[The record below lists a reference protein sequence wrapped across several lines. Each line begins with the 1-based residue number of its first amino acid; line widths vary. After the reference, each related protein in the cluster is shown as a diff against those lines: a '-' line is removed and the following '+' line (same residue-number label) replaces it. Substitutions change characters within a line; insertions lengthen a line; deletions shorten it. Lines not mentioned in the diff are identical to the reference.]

1 MGTYVTRYLDLDDWM
16 LPNDEDLWDDDSLGT
31 YEAFIPTVLADL
43 PAPSSEAMTLAA
55 QAERELGVLD
65 DRVSPAVGLGPIEWL
80 LLRTESISST
90 HIEGIACTTRDLMMY
105 EETGT
110 NTDDGS
116 AVRGVA
122 EASHRL
128 WESLKEISSGSKI
141 TVEGLSAINEAFLL
155 GTPSAGYGGELRET
169 QNWIGRPGSTLATAA
184 FVPPPPDE
192 VERLME
198 DLVDFC
204 NDAHLPAVAV
214 AAMAHAQ
221 FETIHPFADGNGR
234 TGRALIQMV
243 LRARGVMNHTV
254 LPVSTVLS
262 ADRDGYIDSISSF
275 QAEGKPDPSVFV
287 TYLSRASIRA
297 ARLSMLLQGTLA
309 GISSGW
315 REKLKPRRGS
325 AVDALIDILP
335 YRPMVKVAEASK
347 MTGISERNVR
357 EGLRTLAESGILTT
371 HKTGRESVFAAEE
384 VIEAMRLYDRKAH
397 KLVREG

>member
-90 HIEGIACTTRDLMMY
+90 HIEGIACTIRDLMMY

-141 TVEGLSAINEAFLL
+141 TVEGRWQL
-155 GTPSAGYGGELRET
+155 P
-169 QNWIGRPGSTLATAA
+169 
-184 FVPPPPDE
+184 
-192 VERLME
+192 
-198 DLVDFC
+198 
-204 NDAHLPAVAV
+204 HLFP
-214 AAMAHAQ
+214 H
-221 FETIHPFADGNGR
+221 HR
-234 TGRALIQMV
+234 
-243 LRARGVMNHTV
+243 
-254 LPVSTVLS
+254 
-262 ADRDGYIDSISSF
+262 
-275 QAEGKPDPSVFV
+275 
-287 TYLSRASIRA
+287 
-297 ARLSMLLQGTLA
+297 
-309 GISSGW
+309 
-315 REKLKPRRGS
+315 
-325 AVDALIDILP
+325 
-335 YRPMVKVAEASK
+335 
-347 MTGISERNVR
+347 
-357 EGLRTLAESGILTT
+357 
-371 HKTGRESVFAAEE
+371 
-384 VIEAMRLYDRKAH
+384 MRLRD
-397 KLVREG
+397 